1 MQQSLGKEILNAED
15 RRMFLKDNCETV
27 EKVTYMKRFS
37 TDELNEMK
45 ESLSDLSIRMNDI
58 EEEKKEMAKDFKFQ
72 LEPLVNEK
80 KRVLEGLKKKSEE
93 VEEPC
98 FKFVDEETR
107 MVGYYNNEGD
117 LVYSRPAF
125 GNELQGN
132 LFKQNLTKVS

>member
-1 MQQSLGKEILNAED
+1 MEQSLGKEIIDKEA
-15 RRMFLKDNCETV
+15 RVAFLKDNCESV
-27 EKVTYMKRFS
+27 ESQTYMKRFT

-45 ESLSDLSIRMNDI
+45 ESLSDLSIQINDI
-58 EEEKKEMAKDFKFQ
+58 EEEKKETLKEVNDRLSKLKTKVKDSLK
-72 LEPLVNEK
+72 
-80 KRVLEGLKKKSEE
+80 GLKIKSEE
-93 VEEPC
+93 VTENC